1 MRKLPQVSNHKFQ
14 NCKSIVTYILCAI
27 SFVLMAISVS
37 GCTKKERI
45 YKESRTAMYTTCTI
59 TVLSHSPDKAKEAI
73 DAGFAEIKRLE
84 ALLNYY
90 STDSE
95 ITAIN
100 NNAGKSPVKVSKETL
115 DIIAKALAI
124 AEATGGAFN
133 PTIGPVMKLWEFS
146 RQEPEHP
153 IPSGQIISET
163 LKLVDYSRININE
176 VDSEIFLMDEG
187 MEIDLGG
194 IAKGYAA
201 DKAIWTIRAAG
212 ISSALVSIAG
222 DIKGTGLKIDNKPWR
237 VGVQDPRS
245 KSSESQEKEYKIITT
260 INLSDKA
267 ISTSGDYQRF
277 FFKDGKRYHHI
288 IDPRTGYPTESS
300 LISVSVMASEGYMAD
315 GLSTG
320 IFILGPE
327 RGIVLLESMHLD
339 GIIVD
344 KDKKVYITEN
354 LRGEINI
361 LNKEYQM
368 ANSQ

>member
-1 MRKLPQVSNHKFQ
+1 
-14 NCKSIVTYILCAI
+14 
-27 SFVLMAISVS
+27 
-37 GCTKKERI
+37 
-45 YKESRTAMYTTCTI
+45 MYTTCTI
-59 TVLSHSPDKAKEAI
+59 TVLSQSAVKAKEAI

-84 ALLNYY
+84 SLLNYY

-115 DIIAKALAI
+115 DIIKKALAI

-133 PTIGPVMKLWEFS
+133 PAIGPLVKLWES
-146 RQEPEHP
+146 ARHEPEHP

-176 VDSEIFLMDEG
+176 AHSEIFLMDEG

-201 DKAIWTIRAAG
+201 DKAIVTIRSAG
-212 ISSALVSIAG
+212 VRSALVSIAG
-222 DIKGTGLKIDNKPWR
+222 DIKAAGLKIDNKPWR

-245 KSSESQEKEYKIITT
+245 KSSESQGKEYEIITT
-260 INLSDKA
+260 LTLSDKA
-267 ISTSGDYQRF
+267 VSTSGDYQRF

-288 IDPRTGYPTESS
+288 IDPRTGYPTASS
-300 LISVSVMASEGYMAD
+300 LISVSVIASDGYLSD

-320 IFILGPE
+320 IFILGPQ
-327 RGIVLLESMHLD
+327 RGIDLLESMHLG
-339 GIIVD
+339 GIIID
-344 KDKKVYITEN
+344 KNKEVYITEK
-354 LRGEINI
+354 LRREINI
-361 LNKEYQM
+361 INEEYQM
-368 ANSQ
+368 AE

>member
-1 MRKLPQVSNHKFQ
+1 
-14 NCKSIVTYILCAI
+14 
-27 SFVLMAISVS
+27 
-37 GCTKKERI
+37 
-45 YKESRTAMYTTCTI
+45 MYTTCTI
-59 TVLSHSPDKAKEAI
+59 TVLSRSPVKAKEAI

-100 NNAGKSPVKVSKETL
+100 KNAGKSPVKVSKETL
-115 DIIAKALAI
+115 DIIAKAIAI
-124 AEATGGAFN
+124 AGATGGAFN
-133 PTIGPVMKLWEFS
+133 PTIGPVVKLWEFS
-146 RQEPEHP
+146 RQEPGHP
-153 IPSGQIISET
+153 LPSAQIISET

-176 VDSEIFLMDEG
+176 ADSEIFLMDEG

-201 DKAIWTIRAAG
+201 DKAVGTIRASG
-212 ISSALVSIAG
+212 VKSALVSIAG

-245 KSSESQEKEYKIITT
+245 KSGESPEKEYEIITAIT
-260 INLSDKA
+260 LNDKA
-267 ISTSGDYQRF
+267 VSTSGDYQRY

-300 LISVSVMASEGYMAD
+300 LISVSVIASEGFMAD

-327 RGIVLLESMHLD
+327 RGIDLLESMDLD

-344 KDKKVYITEN
+344 KDKKIHITEN

-361 LNKEYQM
+361 LNKDYQM
-368 ANSQ
+368 AESNSP

>member
-1 MRKLPQVSNHKFQ
+1 
-14 NCKSIVTYILCAI
+14 
-27 SFVLMAISVS
+27 
-37 GCTKKERI
+37 
-45 YKESRTAMYTTCTI
+45 MYTTCTI

-146 RQEPEHP
+146 RQETEHP
-153 IPSGQIISET
+153 LPSGQIISET

-176 VDSEIFLMDEG
+176 ADSEIFLMDKG

-201 DKAIWTIRAAG
+201 DKAIGTIRAAG
-212 ISSALVSIAG
+212 VSSALVSIAG

-245 KSSESQEKEYKIITT
+245 KSSESQEKEYEIITT

-327 RGIVLLESMHLD
+327 RGIDLLESMHLD

-344 KDKKVYITEN
+344 KDKRVYITEN